1 MRSFQVFAGMT
12 PERATSMLRKLS
24 QEVPAIFRE
33 AVDAAALASKTRPV
47 YLRRQPFERRAET
60 VRRALSRVASN
71 TMADE
76 LLAVYFLECRKE
88 LLLEW
93 LDGAGLAHEDGAL
106 EEDMPKQP
114 EEAVLREAVTKFQGD
129 DDPDRPLLL
138 RSFAAQQ
145 AIDWPALDA
154 LLDAEP

>member
-1 MRSFQVFAGMT
+1 MRSFQVFASMA
-12 PERATSMLRKLS
+12 PERAVSVLRKLS

-47 YLRRQPFERRAET
+47 FLRRQPFERRAET

-71 TMADE
+71 PMADE

-88 LLLEW
+88 LLVEW
-93 LDGAGLAHEDGAL
+93 LDIAGLAHDDGTL
-106 EEDMPKQP
+106 EEDIPTQP
-114 EEAVLREAVTKFQGD
+114 DEAVLREAATKFLGD

-138 RSFAAQQ
+138 RSFAAQP